1 MMLVEAPP
9 RQRRL
14 SFSQQVHRF
23 LSVNH
28 KDDGVKRD
36 SSPMAPTRA
45 STHMQSRPVSGSDI
59 ANAAKGRRL
68 SLSRNPFSGR
78 KEDGDLGPESQNGK
92 SQDTQQN
99 QQNQQATP
107 AENDPNWPLGPP
119 TKNEKKPEKLEQ
131 PDETA
136 RPSDTTDICVSPSWD
151 SAEQRK
157 KQRKEQKR
165 MERDQKQLER
175 DQKQFAKRLK
185 QLEEAQERREGRS
198 SSRRLTKKQPL
209 ANSSRASSV
218 NAGTSRES
226 SAGPIFHR
234 RTGSSRASFSS
245 SSYRPGSNHGNEPVV
260 DSIEATLASENAK
273 GDPSSMTPLS
283 GTWAERFGPTNSKDL
298 AFSYR
303 RAVAGS
309 RSEEP
314 SKRSLHATAKY
325 ADLRS
330 TAQSSP
336 VAGESSSSPN
346 PSSLERRPLSSDS
359 NKSTR
364 SQINGSGYSVSK
376 AETGGKSKDIDCSSF
391 ATALQT
397 NDRTS
402 TTDSPVIKTED
413 FSGSSKDSQSA
424 VSASV
429 PRGGAVRRPNTSQG
443 ANDGA
448 QSQRTNAQRADPPAS
463 TIFSGTST
471 RSSSAKEQP
480 KAPAPQT
487 SAANTSRQRKPGSS
501 TLVVTNPDKPDPES
515 LEEPKTVPS
524 QSNDERQSTSDNSPP
539 DTAPTDESQRSRPGF
554 ARRLSLR
561 LGLGDKKTVEARR
574 RSDIVPSSSSK
585 DAKTADPSIPV
596 LSKEAVLASIQSS
609 RSNPSGEPENHS
621 ARPASFLHPNSALTL
636 GRSDR
641 HGQSSGAMSDTT
653 SQRSVHSTQYE
664 SISEVEEDEQPDSP
678 TRSVSPNDLAKQPSR
693 RSSIDSVSDGYNTAH
708 ENFSTAE
715 SLGRA
720 SPAIAT
726 NHVPSVPTRNK
737 SDDHVPNIT
746 TASNPSS
753 SSSPKEQSDIA
764 PSPTTAMITSNGTSS
779 SNHNIKKPTALQQ
792 SSKSLAKI
800 FVICCHCKFWH
811 DIPSKIYATLALPEH
826 YHHHNSSNNRPSSQR
841 TSSTSPLVPLNQRS
855 NSIPNSNSNS
865 RSVKCCWCNHN
876 MNKSCCEGW
885 TTIVYKHER
894 LH

>member
-36 SSPMAPTRA
+36 PSPMAPTRA

-59 ANAAKGRRL
+59 ANAGKGRRL
-68 SLSRNPFSGR
+68 SLSRSPFSGR
-78 KEDGDLGPESQNGK
+78 KENGDLRPESQNAK
-92 SQDTQQN
+92 SQDTQQK

-119 TKNEKKPEKLEQ
+119 TLNEKKLEKPEQ
-131 PDETA
+131 PAEAA
-136 RPSDTTDICVSPSWD
+136 RRSDTDDICVSPSWD

-157 KQRKEQKR
+157 KQRKEKKR

-175 DQKQFAKRLK
+175 DQKVFAKRLK

-198 SSRRLTKKQPL
+198 SSRRLIKRQPL

-245 SSYRPGSNHGNEPVV
+245 SSHRPGSNHGNEPVV

-273 GDPSSMTPLS
+273 GDPSSMPPLS
-283 GTWAERFGPTNSKDL
+283 GTWAERFGPTMSKDL

-303 RAVAGS
+303 RAFASS

-359 NKSTR
+359 NKSAR
-364 SQINGSGYSVSK
+364 SQINGSDYRVSK
-376 AETGGKSKDIDCSSF
+376 AETTGKSKDIDCSS

-397 NDRTS
+397 KDRTS
-402 TTDSPVIKTED
+402 KTDSPIIKTEHL
-413 FSGSSKDSQSA
+413 SGSSKDSQSA
-424 VSASV
+424 ANASV
-429 PRGGAVRRPNTSQG
+429 SMGGAVRRSNISQG
-443 ANDGA
+443 ANNDGA
-448 QSQRTNAQRADPPAS
+448 QSQRTNAQRVDRPPSA
-463 TIFSGTST
+463 IFSGTST
-471 RSSSAKEQP
+471 RSSSTKEQP

-501 TLVVTNPDKPDPES
+501 TLVVTNPDKPDPGS
-515 LEEPKTVPS
+515 LEEPKTAPS
-524 QSNDERQSTSDNSPP
+524 QSNAEKQSTSNNSPA

-609 RSNPSGEPENHS
+609 RSNPSGEPENNS

-664 SISEVEEDEQPDSP
+664 SISELEEDKQPDSP
-678 TRSVSPNDLAKQPSR
+678 TRSVSSNDLAKQPSR
-693 RSSIDSVSDGYNTAH
+693 RSSVDSVSDGYNTAH

-720 SPAIAT
+720 SPAIAA

-737 SDDHVPNIT
+737 SDDHVPRIT

-753 SSSPKEQSDIA
+753 SFSKEQSNIT

-779 SNHNIKKPTALQQ
+779 SNHNNRKATALQQ
-792 SSKSLAKI
+792 SPKSLAKI

-811 DIPSKIYATLALPEH
+811 DIPSKIYATLALPDH
-826 YHHHNSSNNRPSSQR
+826 YHHHHNNSNNSRPSSQR

-855 NSIPNSNSNS
+855 NSIPNSNS